1 VIIEKGKAPQYRQ
14 VAPQRNYA
22 PDLFE
27 YVYFARPDS
36 FLDGISVYRARL
48 DMGRFLAE
56 TVARALAPRKVKDVI
71 DVVIPVPDTS
81 RESALEL
88 AMALQLKYREGFV
101 KNRYVGRTFI
111 MPGQQDR
118 YLTLHFP
125 FISDVAISTW
135 MLILDRQKNVRRK
148 LNAMELEFRGKSVL
162 IVDDSIVR
170 GTTSREIVQMAR
182 EKGARKV
189 YFASCAPAIR
199 YPHIHGIDL
208 ADTKELVAN
217 GRSAA
222 EVAEEIGADAVIYQE
237 LEDLKD
243 CVRGFNPAVLDFEDG
258 VFTGQYVTGCPPH
271 YLEHLEKVRGVNA
284 RSKELEKRKTL
295 ETIKLNG
302 IEGGMAVETPE
313 EEDGGVQHKAAEDIS
328 LINMARQA
336 GSRV

>member
-1 VIIEKGKAPQYRQ
+1 
-14 VAPQRNYA
+14 
-22 PDLFE
+22 
-27 YVYFARPDS
+27 
-36 FLDGISVYRARL
+36 
-48 DMGRFLAE
+48 
-56 TVARALAPRKVKDVI
+56 
-71 DVVIPVPDTS
+71 
-81 RESALEL
+81 
-88 AMALQLKYREGFV
+88 
-101 KNRYVGRTFI
+101 
-111 MPGQQDR
+111 
-118 YLTLHFP
+118 
-125 FISDVAISTW
+125 
-135 MLILDRQKNVRRK
+135 
-148 LNAMELEFRGKSVL
+148 MELEFRGKSVL

-217 GRSAA
+217 GRTPA
-222 EVAEEIGADAVIYQE
+222 EVADEIGADLVIYQE
-237 LEDLKD
+237 LEDLKR
-243 CVRGFNPAVLDFEDG
+243 CVRGFNPAILDFEDG

-295 ETIKLNG
+295 EAIKLNG
-302 IEGGMAVETPE
+302 IERGLEVADNGE